1 MKIQPLGEKI
11 LLKPV
16 MIAEKTASGI
26 YRSDAGEQK
35 SQTGEVIAVGTD
47 KDITI
52 KKGQE
57 VLYKKFGGDEMN
69 IDGVEYIIV
78 KNEDVLAVIE

>member
-16 MIAEKTASGI
+16 MIAEKTAAGI

-47 KDITI
+47 EDITV
-52 KKGQE
+52 KKGQD
-57 VLYKKFGGDEMN
+57 VLYKKFGGDEIK
-69 IDGVEYIIV
+69 IDGVDYIIV
-78 KNEDVLAVIE
+78 NNEDILAVIG